1 MGAAIEHSLASEFE
15 DWSGDDNAVLAEQM
29 YRTYQPELLAYC
41 RRRLNGDAQAAAD
54 VAQETFTRIIS
65 ARRIYQ
71 AEAPRSL
78 IYRIAGN
85 LCIDHVRRQGSRRR
99 GEEGLTHY
107 VDVCDAQ
114 TPERIVAAQQELA
127 QIEATIVAL
136 PPRCQQVYI
145 LHRYEGMSYAA
156 ISAYCGI
163 SLSVVE
169 KHMAK
174 ALKRIMASVGR
185 G

>member
-1 MGAAIEHSLASEFE
+1 M
-15 DWSGDDNAVLAEQM
+15 GDDNSALAEQM
-29 YRTYQPELLAYC
+29 YRIYQPELLAYC

-65 ARRIYQ
+65 ARRAYR

-78 IYRIAGN
+78 IYRIASN
-85 LCIDHVRRQGSRRR
+85 LCIDHVRRQSSRRR
-99 GEEGLTHY
+99 GEERLSHHLDG
-107 VDVCDAQ
+107 CDAQ
-114 TPERIVAAQQELA
+114 TPECIVAAQQELA
-127 QIEATIVAL
+127 RIEAAILAL
-136 PPRCQQVYI
+136 PPRCQQVYV

-156 ISAYCGI
+156 ISAHCGI

-174 ALKRIMASVGR
+174 ALKRIMALVGR